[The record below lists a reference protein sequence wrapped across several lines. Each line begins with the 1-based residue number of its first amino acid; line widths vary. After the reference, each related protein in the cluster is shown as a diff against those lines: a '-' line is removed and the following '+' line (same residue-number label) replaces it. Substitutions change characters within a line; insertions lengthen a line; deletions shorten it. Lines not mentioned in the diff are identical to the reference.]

1 MKINKIIWILFIIT
15 VIFTLSTVNASD
27 MNVSQVDNL
36 SVVNEGYD
44 NVLTDNPTDIY
55 VDAVVG
61 YDTNDGLAEDSSLK
75 TIKEGISKAKDND
88 NIYLAD
94 GVYSG
99 LKNTRLG
106 IDKSLNFIGSKDTV
120 IDGENENYI
129 FNITNGVKVTFK
141 NIKFINAFKS
151 PNSYYNTYMGPVYGA
166 ALSINNSTVVVDNC
180 SFIHN
185 VGGHNNHAED
195 KVYGGAVSN
204 FGNLT
209 ILNSYFEDNT
219 ALSAS
224 GMFSSG
230 GSIYNK
236 GELLINNSVFN
247 KADRVDYVYGSG
259 IANYGNMIMDRSIL
273 ANFTNGGQSKGA
285 AIYNDGNF
293 TLLNSIVENNR
304 VGTSNFAYG
313 SVYNN
318 GNLIVR
324 GTVFRKN
331 TAQYMSN
338 RLYKGSSVI
347 YNMGDLNVTYS
358 AFMENLRFKC
368 NREGYG
374 ITSDV
379 YRSSGNILS
388 LDNNWWGSNDN
399 PTKDTLRILSESD
412 VNTWLI
418 FNVTPEYSKLN
429 IGESGVISAMWTDNL
444 NQIPQIDLFP
454 LFNVTFTVD
463 YSDVATKEL
472 ENGKAAFTFDDTQTK
487 GQYIVEAIVGDFTQE
502 VMVDVGKISSDIAV
516 ESNNNILFNET
527 LLVNISLTDA
537 NNRPLNGDVSVEFMG
552 ETYYPD
558 LANGKATLEI
568 EDLKAGNY
576 TLKVIYEG
584 DDDHFKSFYTKSI
597 TIKKL
602 SVDLSLNVPDFKVG
616 EQSRAY
622 VTLLTE
628 GAEGNARVFID
639 GVEQR
644 LKIGLKYNITND
656 RTVLR
661 NIADGEHNITVEFVE
676 TSNFYSKTVS
686 AIFKVTLYDSSMN
699 VSAKDIKVG
708 ETAVITIT
716 VNSDEMEGEAI
727 LIINGHE
734 ETVYLEG
741 LSTDV
746 TFSNLKAGTY
756 NVSVYFDENPK
767 FYPVNASTSFK
778 VSKTPSKLDVNL
790 TLDDND
796 DLKATLA
803 IKTIPSDCT
812 GVISVWVNYRQYNV
826 TLKNGEATVDIELD
840 RGSNLIFVGYEGDDY
855 YEDSNWNTTIGVA
868 DKVILIGR
876 NSTGWSYNE
885 FDYAIRLTEENGV
898 PMSGMNVTVE
908 FDGEKHNITT
918 NANGLAYYTLRLPTG
933 TYDISATYG
942 KETIH
947 NTLTVKGID
956 FNVTSQDIVYGDVEV
971 IEASFDSA
979 IKGKVNFIIV
989 GILNKT
995 VDIVDNK
1002 ATCNVFGLNANKYTV
1017 KAVYMNGY
1025 TTKQKNSKFNVD
1037 KATLNINVDI
1047 KDVVAKD
1054 DEIITVSNL
1063 SNATGKIVFVV
1074 NGSTYKKGIKN
1085 GVAILNLSKLNM
1097 GSYSLSVDYGGDSN
1111 YYNASYATVFYIK
1124 GLTTQVTLTINNAAY
1139 GADLIA
1145 KAILNKNAT
1154 GTVRFTTED
1163 LSKDVSVKNGVATWT
1178 FSGINAGKHE
1188 IAVKYLGDNYYV
1200 SSDDTAEYTVSKAK
1214 SSMVLYVKEVYLNEN
1229 IRIYTNLSANAT
1241 GKVLYSMNGYYSP
1254 RNKPIVDSVCHW
1266 YISPLDTGNY
1276 TVIAV
1281 YAGDDNYYGCNVT
1294 FILKVTQIRTLLD
1307 VEINDA
1313 GLNDR
1318 VSAKIN
1324 LKSVD
1329 GVKLSDDIV
1338 LKVNDKSYDIS
1349 VENGESTVVLGKL
1362 PAGNYTFEATYK
1374 GFANYSKASSKG
1386 KFEVKD
1392 TLLDVVL
1399 TSNNVTKYYKGSGNL
1414 IVSLSSSKGKAIEG
1428 NVITVKINGKTY
1440 TGVTDSSGKASFEI
1454 DLSSGKYTAVIESSE
1469 TKTYHSASTKASVTI
1484 NPTVE
1489 GIDVVKLEGSDTLY
1503 YAIFSDSNGKVL
1515 ANKKL
1520 QLKIGSKS
1528 LSVTTLPNGI
1538 VRVNIDVNVGTYSIV
1553 ATNPVTGEKAT
1564 NTLFVFNYLMG
1575 NKDLTKYYKGSQS
1588 YKVRA
1593 YGANGKPVGAGQIVK
1608 IKVHGVTYNVKTDKK
1623 GYATLKINL
1632 KPGKYTIKATY
1643 KKYTVTN
1650 KIKVKSTLITKNL
1663 SKKKSKKIKYTA
1675 KLLSTKGNPLKGKK
1689 ITFKFKGKTYK
1700 AITNKKGIATITIK
1714 ASKLKVGKHVI
1725 YTSYGKLK
1733 MKNTISIKK

>member
-1 MKINKIIWILFIIT
+1 MIIFIIT
-15 VIFTLSTVNASD
+15 VIFTLSTVSASD
-27 MNVSQVDNL
+27 MNVTQADNL
-36 SVVNEGYD
+36 SVDNEGYD
-44 NVLTDNPTDIY
+44 DVLTDNPTDIY

-75 TIKEGISKAKDND
+75 TIKKAITIANDDD

-94 GVYSG
+94 GEYSG
-99 LKNTRLG
+99 LGNTRLT
-106 IDKSLNFIGSKDTV
+106 IDKSLNFIGSKNTV

-129 FNITNGVKVTFK
+129 FNITDGVKVTFK

-151 PNSYYNTYMGPVYGA
+151 PNSYYSTYAGPVYGA
-166 ALSINNSTVVVDNC
+166 ALSINKSTVVVDNC

-185 VGGHNNHAED
+185 VGGHNNQAED

-247 KADRVDYVYGSG
+247 KAGQVDYVYGSG
-259 IANYGNMIMDRSIL
+259 IANYGNLTMDRSIL

-285 AIYNDGNF
+285 AIYNDGKF
-293 TLLNSIVENNR
+293 ILLNSIVENNR
-304 VGTSNFAYG
+304 VGTSNYAYG

-318 GNLIVR
+318 GQLVVR
-324 GTVFRKN
+324 GTIFRKN
-331 TAQYMSN
+331 TAQYFSN

-347 YNMGDLNVTYS
+347 YNVGDLNVTYS

-374 ITSDV
+374 ISSDV
-379 YRSSGNILS
+379 YVTSGKILC

-399 PTKDTLRILSESD
+399 PTKDPLRIISD
-412 VNTWLI
+412 IDVSTWLV
-418 FNVTPEYSKLN
+418 FNITPEYLKLN
-429 IGESGVISAMWTDNL
+429 ISETGVITAMWTDNL

-463 YSDVATKEL
+463 YNEVSTKEL
-472 ENGKAAFTFDDTQTK
+472 ENGKATFTFDDTQTK
-487 GQYIVEAIVGDFTQE
+487 GQYVVEAIIGDFTQE
-502 VMVDVGKISSDIAV
+502 VTVDVGKMLTYIEV
-516 ESNNNILFNET
+516 ESNNNIPFNET
-527 LLVNISLTDA
+527 LLINISLTDA
-537 NNRPLNGDVSVEFMG
+537 NNRPLNGDVSVEYAG
-552 ETYYPD
+552 KTYYPD
-558 LANGKATLEI
+558 LINGKATLEI

-584 DDDHFKSFYTKSI
+584 DEDHFKSYYTKSI
-597 TIKKL
+597 IIKKL
-602 SVDLSLNVPDFKVG
+602 PVDLSLEVPDFKVG
-616 EQSRAY
+616 QQGKAY
-622 VTLLTE
+622 ITLLTK
-628 GAEGNARVFID
+628 GADGYARVFID

-644 LKIGLKYNITND
+644 VKPGLTYNVTND
-656 RTVLR
+656 KTVLK
-661 NIADGEHNITVEFVE
+661 NMADGEHNITVEFIE
-676 TSNFYSKTVS
+676 TANYYSKTVS

-699 VSAKDIKVG
+699 ISAKDIKVG

-716 VNSDEMEGEAI
+716 VNSDEMQGEAI
-727 LIINGHE
+727 LTINGHE

-741 LSTDV
+741 ISTDI

-756 NVSVYFDENPK
+756 NISVYFDENPK

-778 VSKTPSKLDVNL
+778 VLKTPSKLEVNL
-790 TLDDND
+790 TQDDTD
-796 DLKATLA
+796 IKGTLT

-812 GVISVWVNYRQYNV
+812 GIVSVWVNYRQYNV

-840 RGSNLIFVGYEGDDY
+840 RGSNLIFVNYEGDDY
-855 YEDSNWNTTIGVA
+855 YDDSSWNTTIGVA

-918 NANGLAYYTLRLPTG
+918 NSNGLAYYTLRLPTG

-942 KETIH
+942 KETIY
-947 NTLTVKGID
+947 NTLTVKDID

-979 IKGKVNFIIV
+979 IKGKVNFIID

-1002 ATCNVFGLNANKYTV
+1002 ATCNVSGLNANKYTV
-1017 KAVYMNGY
+1017 KAIYMNGY
-1025 TTKQKNSKFNVD
+1025 TSKEKDSEFNVD
-1037 KATLNINVDI
+1037 KATLSINVDI
-1047 KDVVAKD
+1047 KDVIAKD

-1063 SNATGKIVFVV
+1063 SDATGKIVFTV
-1074 NGSTYKKGIKN
+1074 NGNTYQEDINN
-1085 GVAILNLSKLNM
+1085 GEAILNLSKLNM
-1097 GSYSLSVDYGGDSN
+1097 GNYSLAVDYGGDSN
-1111 YYNASYATVFYIK
+1111 YYNASYTTVFYIK
-1124 GLTTQVTLTINNAAY
+1124 GLTTQVNLTINDAVY

-1145 KAILNKNAT
+1145 QAIVNKNAS
-1154 GTVRFTTED
+1154 GSVRFTTEGI
-1163 LSKDVSVKNGVATWT
+1163 SKDVAVENGVATWT

-1188 IAVKYLGDNYYV
+1188 IVAKYLGDNYYV
-1200 SSDDTAEYTVSKAK
+1200 SSNDTADYTVSKAK
-1214 SSMVLYVKEVYLNEN
+1214 SSIALYVNEVYLNEN

-1254 RNKPIVDSVCHW
+1254 RNKPVVDSVCHW

-1281 YAGDDNYYGCNVT
+1281 YSGDDNYYGSNTT
-1294 FILKVTQIRTLLD
+1294 FILNVTQKRSILN
-1307 VEINDA
+1307 VEIDDA

-1318 VSAKIN
+1318 VTARIS
-1324 LKSVD
+1324 LKSTE
-1329 GVKLSDDIV
+1329 GVLSGLIA
-1338 LKVNDKSYDIS
+1338 LKVNGDSYD
-1349 VENGESTVVLGKL
+1349 VLVDGGQATVVLGKL
-1362 PAGNYTFEATYK
+1362 PAGNYTFEATYN
-1374 GFANYSKASSKG
+1374 GNANYSKASSKG

-1392 TLLDVVL
+1392 TLLGVVL
-1399 TSNNVTKYYKGSGNL
+1399 KANDVTKYYKGSGNL
-1414 IVSLSSSKGKAIEG
+1414 VVSLTSSKGKAIEG
-1428 NVITVKINGKTY
+1428 NEITVKINGKTY
-1440 TGVTDSSGKASFEI
+1440 TEVTDSSGKASFDI
-1454 DLSSGKYTAVIESSE
+1454 DLNSGKYTAVIESSE
-1469 TKTYHSASTKASVTI
+1469 TQTYHSASAKAAVTI

-1515 ANKKL
+1515 ANKKAE
-1520 QLKIGSKS
+1520 LKIGSKS

-1538 VRVNIDVNVGTYSIV
+1538 SRVNIDLDAGTYTIV

-1564 NTLFVFNYLMG
+1564 NTLFVFNYLME
-1575 NKDLTKYYKGSQS
+1575 NKDLTKYFRGAQS

-1593 YGANGKPVGAGQIVK
+1593 YGDNGKPVGAGEIVK
-1608 IKVHGVTYNVKTDKK
+1608 IKVNGKTYDVKTDKD

-1632 KPGKYTIKATY
+1632 NPGKYTIKATY

-1650 KIKVKSTLITKNL
+1650 KIKVKSTLITKNV
-1663 SKKKSKKIKYTA
+1663 SKKKSKKIKYSA
-1675 KLLSTKGNPLKGKK
+1675 KVLSTKGNPLKGKK
-1689 ITFKFKGKTYK
+1689 VTFKFKGKKYTAK
-1700 AITNKKGIATITIK
+1700 TNKKGIATITIK
-1714 ASKLKVGKHVI
+1714 ASKLKVGKYKI

-1733 MKNTISIKK
+1733 MKNTIKIKK